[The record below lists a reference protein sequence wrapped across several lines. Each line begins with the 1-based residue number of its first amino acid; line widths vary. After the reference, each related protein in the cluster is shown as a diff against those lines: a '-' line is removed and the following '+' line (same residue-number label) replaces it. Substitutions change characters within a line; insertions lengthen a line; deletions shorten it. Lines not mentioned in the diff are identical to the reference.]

1 MQLVSS
7 TRVKLDDDKA
17 LFAPDIRMKV
27 DPKGRHT
34 VLEASAFMFASMPT
48 HAGKY
53 INAEPESN
61 LPSINSKQHLE
72 V

>member
-1 MQLVSS
+1 M
-7 TRVKLDDDKA
+7 KLDDDKA
-17 LFAPDIRMKV
+17 LFAPDIRMEV

-34 VLEASAFMFASMPT
+34 VLEASALHARQHAS

-53 INAEPESN
+53 INESN
-61 LPSINSKQHLE
+61 LSSINSTQHLK